1 MGLVQNLKKT
11 LNEWG
16 DRILVALSSQYIK
29 HLAKQTLKKQ
39 DNSSS
44 TGYSPS
50 PLTQEDPSTTIATFS
65 ADTSEKTTMKTVDIV
80 NHIRDWASELVE
92 SKDGVDQIYDRMAII
107 DEYHEW
113 FDLDD
118 NDIEVIALDEIK
130 EDDYNDFVDY
140 MNDGIERG

>member
-1 MGLVQNLKKT
+1 
-11 LNEWG
+11 
-16 DRILVALSSQYIK
+16 
-29 HLAKQTLKKQ
+29 
-39 DNSSS
+39 
-44 TGYSPS
+44 
-50 PLTQEDPSTTIATFS
+50 
-65 ADTSEKTTMKTVDIV
+65 MKTVDIV
-80 NHIRDWASELVE
+80 NHIRDWALELVE